1 MSMSTGWRRRVARS
15 FAALCFLFSIA
26 EAKDAPYEVA
36 TITGSVISSHTFLN
50 RLDER
55 TVITSIDRIPVAV
68 VLLVNANTTQTLK
81 PGRHFIHVRY
91 THGRWNS
98 NGRLWVDAEAGK
110 AYLIHARE
118 EGSGVRFWIENKA
131 SGAIVG
137 GVDTG
142 DDDGKDG
149 PATPPPVAVPVS
161 MPAATPAPAPVPVA
175 AEETA
180 AAGAKPAAPE
190 YSLAT
195 ITGYVSKNNVLFGPA
210 QRIHITCIDDIDV
223 ADVTLPYHS
232 NKQTLMA
239 GKHHICVDAVA
250 NRAHSTGKFWLEA
263 EPGKNYLIHSR
274 TAGYDMYFWVEDTDT
289 HQAVPT
295 SK

>member
-1 MSMSTGWRRRVARS
+1 MSMSTGWRGCVAGL
-15 FAALCFLFSIA
+15 FAACCLPVAIA
-26 EAKDAPYEVA
+26 EGKDAPYEVA
-36 TITGSVISSHTFLN
+36 TITGTVVSSHTFLN

-55 TVITSIDRIPVAV
+55 TVITSIDHVPVTVA
-68 VLLVNANTTQTLK
+68 LLANANTTQTLK
-81 PGRHFIHVRY
+81 PGRHSIHVRF
-91 THGRWNS
+91 THSRWNS

-110 AYLIHARE
+110 AYIIHSRE
-118 EGSGVRFWIENKA
+118 EGSGVRFWIEDKA

-149 PATPPPVAVPVS
+149 SATPAPIPVPVS
-161 MPAATPAPAPVPVA
+161 MPAPAPVA
-175 AEETA
+175 AEET
-180 AAGAKPAAPE
+180 AAPE

-195 ITGYVSKNNVLFGPA
+195 ITGYVSKSNLLFGPE
-210 QRIHITCIDDIDV
+210 QRIHITCVDDREV

-232 NKQTLMA
+232 NKQTLTA

-250 NRAHSTGKFWLEA
+250 NRAHTTGKFWLEA
-263 EPGKNYLIHSR
+263 EPGKNYLIRSH
-274 TAGYDMYFWVEDTDT
+274 TAGYDMYFWVEDTAT

-295 SK
+295 K